1 MEDKSFNPNEELVFS
16 PERRA
21 GVLVETLP
29 YITRFAGKVVVVKF
43 GGNAMESD
51 ELADQFA
58 QDIVLMHS
66 VGITPVVVHGGGP
79 QIGALVERLG
89 LSTEFKDGQRV
100 TDKETLEIAQM
111 VLIGKVNTDIVS
123 SINVHSP
130 IAVGLS
136 GGASNLIE
144 ATQRDSS
151 LGYVGDVVK
160 INPTILECLMEENLI
175 PVISTIGTDSKGQA
189 YNINSDTEAAALA
202 GSLKA
207 ERLLYLTDVE
217 GLLEDVS
224 DPTSKISKI
233 GISSLND
240 LISKGTVKSG
250 MIPKAQACIDAITE
264 GVASAHMVD
273 GRIPHVLLLELFTD
287 AGIGTMVLPEDM
299 LDLSKSQDQGKVD
312 DELV

>member
-1 MEDKSFNPNEELVFS
+1 MKNKNVNGKEETVFS

-29 YITRFAGKVVVVKF
+29 YITRFAGRVVVVKF

-66 VGITPVVVHGGGP
+66 VGIKPVVVHGGGP
-79 QIGALVERLG
+79 QIGDLVERLG

-111 VLIGKVNTDIVS
+111 VLVGKVNTDIVS

-136 GGASNLIE
+136 GGDSNLIE
-144 ATQRDSS
+144 ATQKDSS

-160 INPTILECLMEENLI
+160 INPSIVECLMEENLI
-175 PVISTIGTDSKGQA
+175 PVISTIGKDSNGQD
-189 YNINSDTEAAALA
+189 YNINSDTVAAALA

-207 ERLLYLTDVE
+207 ERLLYLTDIE

-224 DPTSKISKI
+224 DPATKISKI

-240 LISKGTVKSG
+240 LIDEGIIKSG
-250 MIPKAQACIDAITE
+250 MLPKAQACIDAIKG

-287 AGIGTMVLPEDM
+287 AGIGTMVLPEAM
-299 LDLSKSQDQGKVD
+299 LDSLKSETQAQDH
-312 DELV
+312 L

>member
-1 MEDKSFNPNEELVFS
+1 MKNKNINAKEEPVFS

-29 YITRFAGKVVVVKF
+29 YITRFAGRVVVVKF
-43 GGNAMESD
+43 GGSAMESD

-66 VGITPVVVHGGGP
+66 VGIKPVVVHGGGP
-79 QIGALVERLG
+79 QIGDLVERLG

-111 VLIGKVNTDIVS
+111 VLVGKVNTDIVS

-136 GGASNLIE
+136 GGDSKLIE

-160 INPTILECLMEENLI
+160 INPSIVDCLMEENLI
-175 PVISTIGTDSKGQA
+175 PVISTIGTDSNGQA
-189 YNINSDTEAAALA
+189 YNINSDTVAAALA

-224 DPTSKISKI
+224 DPASKISKI

-240 LISKGTVKSG
+240 LIDKGIVKSG
-250 MIPKAQACIDAITE
+250 MIPKAQACIDAIKE
-264 GVASAHMVD
+264 GVGSAHMVD

-299 LDLSKSQDQGKVD
+299 LDSFKSETHEQDQ
-312 DELV
+312 L

>member
-1 MEDKSFNPNEELVFS
+1 MKNKNINEETVFS

-29 YITRFAGKVVVVKF
+29 YITRFAGRVVVVKF
-43 GGNAMESD
+43 VGNAMESE

-66 VGITPVVVHGGGP
+66 VGIKPVVVHGGGP
-79 QIGALVERLG
+79 QIGDLVERLG

-111 VLIGKVNTDIVS
+111 VLVGKVNTDIVS

-136 GGASNLIE
+136 GGDSNLIE

-160 INPTILECLMEENLI
+160 INPSIVDCLMEENLI
-175 PVISTIGTDSKGQA
+175 PVISTIGTDSNGQA
-189 YNINSDTEAAALA
+189 YNINSDTVAAALA

-224 DPTSKISKI
+224 DPESKISKI

-240 LISKGTVKSG
+240 LIEKGTVKSG
-250 MIPKAQACIDAITE
+250 MIPKAQACIDAIKE

-299 LDLSKSQDQGKVD
+299 LESFESETHEQGQS
-312 DELV
+312 

>member
-1 MEDKSFNPNEELVFS
+1 MKNKNINEEPVFS

-29 YITRFAGKVVVVKF
+29 YITRFAGRVVVVKF
-43 GGNAMESD
+43 GGNAMESE

-66 VGITPVVVHGGGP
+66 VGIKPVVVHGGGP
-79 QIGALVERLG
+79 QIGDLVERLG

-111 VLIGKVNTDIVS
+111 VLVGKVNTDIVS

-136 GGASNLIE
+136 GGDSNLIE

-160 INPTILECLMEENLI
+160 INPSIVDCLMEENLI
-175 PVISTIGTDSKGQA
+175 PVISTIGTDSTGQA
-189 YNINSDTEAAALA
+189 YNINSDTVAAALA

-224 DPTSKISKI
+224 DPESKISKI

-240 LISKGTVKSG
+240 LIEKGIVKSG
-250 MIPKAQACIDAITE
+250 MIPKAQACIDAIKE

-299 LDLSKSQDQGKVD
+299 LESFESETHEQGQS
-312 DELV
+312 

>member
-1 MEDKSFNPNEELVFS
+1 MKNKNINAKEEPVFS

-29 YITRFAGKVVVVKF
+29 YITRFAGRVVVVKF

-66 VGITPVVVHGGGP
+66 VGIKPVVVHGGGP
-79 QIGALVERLG
+79 QIGDLVERLG

-111 VLIGKVNTDIVS
+111 VLVGKVNTDIVS

-136 GGASNLIE
+136 GGDSKLIE

-160 INPTILECLMEENLI
+160 INPSIVDCLMEENLI
-175 PVISTIGTDSKGQA
+175 PVISTIGTDSNGQA
-189 YNINSDTEAAALA
+189 YNINSDTVAAALA

-224 DPTSKISKI
+224 DPESKISKI

-240 LISKGTVKSG
+240 LIEKGIVKSG
-250 MIPKAQACIDAITE
+250 MIPKAQACIDAIKE

-299 LDLSKSQDQGKVD
+299 MDSFKSETHEQDQ
-312 DELV
+312 L

>member
-1 MEDKSFNPNEELVFS
+1 MKNKNVNGKEEPVFS

-29 YITRFAGKVVVVKF
+29 YITRFAGRVVVVKF

-66 VGITPVVVHGGGP
+66 VGIKPVVVHGGGP
-79 QIGALVERLG
+79 QIGDLVERLG

-111 VLIGKVNTDIVS
+111 VLVGKVNTDIVS

-136 GGASNLIE
+136 GGDSNLIE
-144 ATQRDSS
+144 ATQKDSS

-160 INPTILECLMEENLI
+160 INPSIVECLMEENLI
-175 PVISTIGTDSKGQA
+175 PVISTIGTDSNGQA
-189 YNINSDTEAAALA
+189 YNINSDTVAAALA

-207 ERLLYLTDVE
+207 ERLLYLTDIE

-224 DPTSKISKI
+224 DPASKISKI

-240 LISKGTVKSG
+240 LIDEGIIKSG
-250 MIPKAQACIDAITE
+250 MIPKAQACIDAIKG
-264 GVASAHMVD
+264 GVAAAHMVD

-299 LDLSKSQDQGKVD
+299 LDSLKSETQAQDQ
-312 DELV
+312 L

>member
-1 MEDKSFNPNEELVFS
+1 MKNKNVNGKEEPVFS

-29 YITRFAGKVVVVKF
+29 YITRFAGRVVVVKF

-66 VGITPVVVHGGGP
+66 VGIKPVVVHGGGP
-79 QIGALVERLG
+79 QIGDLVERLG

-111 VLIGKVNTDIVS
+111 VLVGKVNTDIVS

-136 GGASNLIE
+136 GGDSNLIE
-144 ATQRDSS
+144 ATQKDSS

-160 INPTILECLMEENLI
+160 INPSIVECLMEENLI
-175 PVISTIGTDSKGQA
+175 PVISTIGTDSNGQA
-189 YNINSDTEAAALA
+189 YNINSDTVAAALA

-207 ERLLYLTDVE
+207 ERLLYLTDIE

-224 DPTSKISKI
+224 DPASKISKI

-240 LISKGTVKSG
+240 LIDEGIIKSG
-250 MIPKAQACIDAITE
+250 MLPKAQACIDAIKG

>member
-1 MEDKSFNPNEELVFS
+1 MKNKNINAKEEPVFS

-29 YITRFAGKVVVVKF
+29 YITRFAGRVVVVKF
-43 GGNAMESD
+43 GGSAMESD

-66 VGITPVVVHGGGP
+66 VGIKPVVVHGGGP
-79 QIGALVERLG
+79 QIGDLVERLG

-111 VLIGKVNTDIVS
+111 VLVGKVNTDIVS

-136 GGASNLIE
+136 GGDSKLIE

-160 INPTILECLMEENLI
+160 INPSIVDCLMEENLI
-175 PVISTIGTDSKGQA
+175 PVISTIGTDSNGQA
-189 YNINSDTEAAALA
+189 YNINSDTVAAALA

-224 DPTSKISKI
+224 DPASKISKI
-233 GISSLND
+233 GSSSLND
-240 LISKGTVKSG
+240 LIDKGIVKSG
-250 MIPKAQACIDAITE
+250 MIPKAQACIDAIKE

-299 LDLSKSQDQGKVD
+299 LDSFKSETHEQDQ
-312 DELV
+312 L

>member
-1 MEDKSFNPNEELVFS
+1 MKNKNINAKEEPVFS

-29 YITRFAGKVVVVKF
+29 YITRFAGRVVVVKF

-66 VGITPVVVHGGGP
+66 VGIKPVVVHGGGP
-79 QIGALVERLG
+79 QIGDLVERLG
-89 LSTEFKDGQRV
+89 LSTEFKDGHRV

-123 SINVHSP
+123 NINVHSP

-136 GGASNLIE
+136 GGDSKLIE

-160 INPTILECLMEENLI
+160 INPSIVDCLMEENLI
-175 PVISTIGTDSKGQA
+175 PVISTIGTDSNGQA
-189 YNINSDTEAAALA
+189 YNINSDTVAAALA

-224 DPTSKISKI
+224 DPESKISKI

-240 LISKGTVKSG
+240 LIEKGIVKSG
-250 MIPKAQACIDAITE
+250 MIPKAQACIDAIKE

-299 LDLSKSQDQGKVD
+299 VDSFKPETHEQDQ
-312 DELV
+312 L

>member
-1 MEDKSFNPNEELVFS
+1 MQDKNLNEELLFS

-21 GVLVETLP
+21 GVLVEPLP
-29 YITRFAGKVVVVKF
+29 YITRFAGRVVVVKL

-51 ELADQFA
+51 QLSDQFA

-66 VGITPVVVHGGGP
+66 VGIKPVVVHGGGP

-111 VLIGKVNTDIVS
+111 VLVGKVNADIVS

-130 IAVGLS
+130 VAVGLS
-136 GGASNLIE
+136 GGDSNLIE
-144 ATQRDSS
+144 AIQRDSS
-151 LGYVGDVVK
+151 LGYVGDVKK
-160 INPTILECLMEENLI
+160 INPSIVECLMEENLI
-175 PVISTIGTDSKGQA
+175 PVISTIGTDSSGQA
-189 YNINSDTEAAALA
+189 YNINSDAVAASLAAA
-202 GSLKA
+202 LKA

-224 DPTSKISKI
+224 DPASKISEI
-233 GISSLND
+233 DISSLSN
-240 LISKGTVKSG
+240 LINKKIVKSG
-250 MIPKAQACIDAITE
+250 MIPKAQGCIDAIKA
-264 GVASAHMVD
+264 GVASSHMVD

-287 AGIGTMVLPEDM
+287 AGIGTMVLPENVPG
-299 LDLSKSQDQGKVD
+299 S
-312 DELV
+312 DEIHKNAKE

>member
-1 MEDKSFNPNEELVFS
+1 MKNKNINEETVFS

-29 YITRFAGKVVVVKF
+29 YITRFAGRVVVVKF
-43 GGNAMESD
+43 GGNAMESE

-66 VGITPVVVHGGGP
+66 VGIKPVVVHGGGP
-79 QIGALVERLG
+79 QIGDLVERLG

-100 TDKETLEIAQM
+100 TDKQTLEIAQM
-111 VLIGKVNTDIVS
+111 VLVGKVNTDIVS

-136 GGASNLIE
+136 GGDSNLIE

-160 INPTILECLMEENLI
+160 INPSIVDCLMEENLI
-175 PVISTIGTDSKGQA
+175 PVISTIGTDSTGQA
-189 YNINSDTEAAALA
+189 YNINSDTVAAALA

-224 DPTSKISKI
+224 DPESKISKI

-240 LISKGTVKSG
+240 LIEKGIVKSG
-250 MIPKAQACIDAITE
+250 MIPKAQACIDAIKE

-299 LDLSKSQDQGKVD
+299 LESSESETHEQGQS
-312 DELV
+312 

>member
-1 MEDKSFNPNEELVFS
+1 MKNKNINVKEEPVFS

-29 YITRFAGKVVVVKF
+29 YITRFAGRVVVVKF

-66 VGITPVVVHGGGP
+66 VGIKPVVVHGGGP
-79 QIGALVERLG
+79 QIGDLVERLG

-111 VLIGKVNTDIVS
+111 VLVGKVNTDIVS

-136 GGASNLIE
+136 GGDSNLIE

-160 INPTILECLMEENLI
+160 INPSIVECLMEENLI
-175 PVISTIGTDSKGQA
+175 PVISTIGTDLNGQA
-189 YNINSDTEAAALA
+189 YNINSDTVAAALA

-207 ERLLYLTDVE
+207 ERLLYLTDIE
-217 GLLEDVS
+217 GLLEDVT
-224 DPTSKISKI
+224 DPASKISKI

-240 LISKGTVKSG
+240 LIDKGIIKSG
-250 MIPKAQACIDAITE
+250 MIPKAQACIDAIKE

-299 LDLSKSQDQGKVD
+299 LDSFKPETQAQDQS
-312 DELV
+312 

>member
-1 MEDKSFNPNEELVFS
+1 MQDKNLNEELLFS

-29 YITRFAGKVVVVKF
+29 YITRFAGRVVVVKL

-51 ELADQFA
+51 QLSDQFA

-66 VGITPVVVHGGGP
+66 VGIKPVVVHGGGP

-111 VLIGKVNTDIVS
+111 VLVGKVNADIVS

-130 IAVGLS
+130 VAVGLS
-136 GGASNLIE
+136 GGDSNLIE
-144 ATQRDSS
+144 AIQRDSS
-151 LGYVGDVVK
+151 LGYVGDVKK
-160 INPTILECLMEENLI
+160 INPSIVECLMEENLI
-175 PVISTIGTDSKGQA
+175 PVISTIGTDSSGQA
-189 YNINSDTEAAALA
+189 YNINSDAVAASLAAA
-202 GSLKA
+202 LKA

-224 DPTSKISKI
+224 DPASKISEI
-233 GISSLND
+233 DISSLSN
-240 LISKGTVKSG
+240 LINKKIVKSG
-250 MIPKAQACIDAITE
+250 MIHKAQGCIDAIKA
-264 GVASAHMVD
+264 GVASSHMVD

-287 AGIGTMVLPEDM
+287 AGIGTMVLPENVPG
-299 LDLSKSQDQGKVD
+299 SEEIHKNAK
-312 DELV
+312 E

>member
-1 MEDKSFNPNEELVFS
+1 MNNKNINAKEELVFS

-29 YITRFAGKVVVVKF
+29 YITRFAGRVVVVKF

-66 VGITPVVVHGGGP
+66 VGIKPVVVHGGGP
-79 QIGALVERLG
+79 QIGDLVERLG

-111 VLIGKVNTDIVS
+111 VLVGKVNTDIVS

-136 GGASNLIE
+136 GGDSKLIE

-160 INPTILECLMEENLI
+160 INPSIVDCLMEENLI
-175 PVISTIGTDSKGQA
+175 PVISTIGTDSNGQA
-189 YNINSDTEAAALA
+189 YNINSDTVAAALA

-224 DPTSKISKI
+224 DPESKISKI

-240 LISKGTVKSG
+240 LIDKGIVKSG
-250 MIPKAQACIDAITE
+250 MIPKAQACIDAIKE

-299 LDLSKSQDQGKVD
+299 VDSFKSVAHEQDQ
-312 DELV
+312 L

>member
-1 MEDKSFNPNEELVFS
+1 MKNKNINVKEEPVFS

-29 YITRFAGKVVVVKF
+29 YITRFAGRVVVVKF

-66 VGITPVVVHGGGP
+66 VGIKPVVVHGGGP
-79 QIGALVERLG
+79 QIGDLVERLG

-123 SINVHSP
+123 NINVHSP

-136 GGASNLIE
+136 GGDSKLIE

-160 INPTILECLMEENLI
+160 INPSIVDCLMEENLI
-175 PVISTIGTDSKGQA
+175 PVISTIGTDSNGQA
-189 YNINSDTEAAALA
+189 YNINSDTVAAALA

-224 DPTSKISKI
+224 DPESKISKI

-240 LISKGTVKSG
+240 LIEKGIVKSG
-250 MIPKAQACIDAITE
+250 MIPKAQACIDAIKE

-299 LDLSKSQDQGKVD
+299 LDSFKPETQAQDQS
-312 DELV
+312 

>member
-1 MEDKSFNPNEELVFS
+1 MKNKNVNGKEETVFS

-29 YITRFAGKVVVVKF
+29 YITRFAGRVVVVKF

-66 VGITPVVVHGGGP
+66 VGIKPVVVHGGGP
-79 QIGALVERLG
+79 QIGDLVERLG

-111 VLIGKVNTDIVS
+111 VLVGKVNTDIVS

-136 GGASNLIE
+136 GGDSNLIE
-144 ATQRDSS
+144 ATQKDSS

-160 INPTILECLMEENLI
+160 INPSIVECLMEENLI
-175 PVISTIGTDSKGQA
+175 PVISTIGTDSNGQA
-189 YNINSDTEAAALA
+189 YNINSDTVAAALA

-207 ERLLYLTDVE
+207 ERLLYLTDIE

-224 DPTSKISKI
+224 DPASKISKI

-240 LISKGTVKSG
+240 LIDEGIIKSG
-250 MIPKAQACIDAITE
+250 MIPKAQACIDAIKG

-273 GRIPHVLLLELFTD
+273 GRIPHVLLLALFTD
-287 AGIGTMVLPEDM
+287 AGKGTIVLPEEM
-299 LDLSKSQDQGKVD
+299 LDSFKSETQAQDQ
-312 DELV
+312 L